1 MFHLFEVMV
10 DGMSAVYVSKDADSL
25 GGLIVITDKVM
36 EVYPEM
42 WIFWV
47 SFVFIGT
54 ISLMALVPAIFVEL
68 NLRDAEEAR
77 KKQHKK
83 EWEERVEKQRHA
95 LELIFH
101 TADLDGSN
109 SVSREEMDEFLAT
122 KDVLKR
128 LGLEPEKYIDEED
141 EEVVEDMMDVRQLR
155 MEFTMVYDALEADG
169 RTELSC
175 EEFIDTFRQMRAK
188 PMDQVVLTLQQEIFK
203 LRTLMNANNAKLHEE
218 LKRLNSKLDR
228 GDSSADPDGKPADSR
243 RGSLA

>member
-10 DGMSAVYVSKDADSL
+10 DGMSAVYVSKDADTL

-42 WIFWV
+42 WLFWV
-47 SFVFIGT
+47 GFVFIGT

-68 NLRDAEEAR
+68 NLRDADLAR

-83 EWEERVEKQRHA
+83 EWENRVEKQRHA

-101 TADLDGSN
+101 TADLDNSN
-109 SVSREEMDEFLAT
+109 SVSREEMEEFLGT

-128 LGLEPEKYIDEED
+128 LGLEPEKYIDEDD
-141 EEVVEDMMDVRQLR
+141 EEVVDDMMDVKQLR
-155 MEFTMVYDALEADG
+155 MEFSMVYDALEAEG
-169 RTELSC
+169 RNELSC

-203 LRTLMNANNAKLHEE
+203 LRTLMTGQDR
-218 LKRLNSKLDR
+218 RLRKEMGRIADAIDR
-228 GDSSADPDGKPADSR
+228 IDR
-243 RGSLA
+243 R